1 MLSKFIF
8 SKDGFLFLDK
18 FKNRFGCRFRCD
30 EPSNDI
36 VLDADEKTYKIPRDE
51 TVEHFKSLVL
61 ESIKTGKNLLC
72 HWRCLRSCRPG
83 ADRLGSVWPEGRSP
97 SGKSP
102 NGQHPRH

>member
-1 MLSKFIF
+1 
-8 SKDGFLFLDK
+8 LDK

-61 ESIKTGKNLLC
+61 ESIKTGKNLL
-72 HWRCLRSCRPG
+72 
-83 ADRLGSVWPEGRSP
+83 AKQYEIVEYEEGVDY
-97 SGKSP
+97 
-102 NGQHPRH
+102 